1 MNKLIIYKDERTII
15 DNESKT
21 RVEIFL
27 DDNKQELYLNNE
39 SIEKLIKSSKFLV
52 EEKTFADKI
61 LDEFDRTKP
70 SFCDE

>member
-1 MNKLIIYKDERTII
+1 MNKLIIYKDEKTII

-21 RVEIFL
+21 RVEVFV

-39 SIEKLIKSSKFLV
+39 SIEKLIKSDKFLV

>member
-1 MNKLIIYKDERTII
+1 MNKLIIYKDEKTII

-21 RVEIFL
+21 RVVVFV

-39 SIEKLIKSSKFLV
+39 SIEKLIKSDKFLV
-52 EEKTFADKI
+52 EQKTFADKI